1 MEGAALVVASY
12 LCYQTRSAM
21 DAVNESQFIAT
32 AVLIIVFI
40 ASHQPIIIFLPVD
53 PYIDE
58 VIVSGYDLNPPSP
71 SLPPSLPL
79 PSPLPC

>member
-1 MEGAALVVASY
+1 MEGVALVVASY

-58 VIVSGYDLNPPSP
+58 VIVSG
-71 SLPPSLPL
+71 
-79 PSPLPC
+79 